1 MCDASLAQPS
11 PPLCGKS
18 HQQQGPPPLLSGVT
32 TCSQFSFSCSSP
44 LHILLPSS
52 PPPPRS
58 FHTHTKERKQER
70 RGSKMER
77 RRKAMWLYPK
87 VVGFNPPERWGHSA
101 CFFEGVI
108 YVFGVC
114 IPLYFPRSSPVL
126 SIMPRVAERFKRCSS
141 FFSSDYN

>member
-1 MCDASLAQPS
+1 LFPVFF
-11 PPLCGKS
+11 LL
-18 HQQQGPPPLLSGVT
+18 LLSSPYSPTV
-32 TCSQFSFSCSSP
+32 FSSSSS
-44 LHILLPSS
+44 LLS
-52 PPPPRS
+52 
-58 FHTHTKERKQER
+58 HTHTKERKQER